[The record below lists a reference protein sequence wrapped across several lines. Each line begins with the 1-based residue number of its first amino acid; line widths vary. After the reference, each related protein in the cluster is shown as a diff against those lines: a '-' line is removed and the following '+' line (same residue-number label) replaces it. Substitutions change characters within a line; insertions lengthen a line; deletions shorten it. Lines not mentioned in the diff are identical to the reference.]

1 MYLILIHIGVYC
13 FNMKVK
19 QIMKQL
25 YLACLNNDLESQRFL
40 WQEALKKSL
49 KNKKTHPIK

>member
-1 MYLILIHIGVYC
+1 
-13 FNMKVK
+13 
-19 QIMKQL
+19 MKQL